1 MVTILAVIFVYSA
14 GLMTWEIVH
23 NIESLLIKEDNRI
36 SKGFDF
42 TTDEI
47 ADSSHDLAE
56 CLQGSYCCGRS

>member
-1 MVTILAVIFVYSA
+1 MVTIPAVIFVYSA

-42 TTDEI
+42 TTDKI